1 MKKHTVRKGE
11 TLSEIAKSYG
21 VSDKSLREANPKVIK
36 ANKIYAG
43 DKLRI
48 PIEPGFLK
56 RLTKLIVD

>member
-1 MKKHTVRKGE
+1 MKPHLVRKGE

-21 VSDKSLREANPKVIK
+21 VSEKSLREANPKVIK

-48 PIEPGFLK
+48 PVKPGIIK